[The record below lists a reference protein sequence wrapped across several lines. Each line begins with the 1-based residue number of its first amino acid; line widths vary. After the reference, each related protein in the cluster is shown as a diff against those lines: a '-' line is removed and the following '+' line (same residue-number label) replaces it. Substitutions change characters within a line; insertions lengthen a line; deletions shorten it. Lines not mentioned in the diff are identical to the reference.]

1 MHFLFFLHCCLTTLH
16 STASY
21 PKIVVISFKNVVFT
35 VKFRKILEQN
45 CLDYY
50 YILIGIHLES
60 TLPSTFISKNTVVS
74 TVQYKAV
81 FCNAFILHRIH
92 NKAFSPL
99 LQQNVNEGSKKHSS
113 VKNEKSAIFR
123 RCSAVYLKR
132 QNINRGAGFL
142 QMVWHQTG
150 VYEPVFLVLRV

>member
-1 MHFLFFLHCCLTTLH
+1 MVFPLLLLAKKTTYVHEKSSISESIEKSGLRILDTLFEVFAEKNNAFFVFLHCCLTTLH

-60 TLPSTFISKNTVVS
+60 TLPSTFISKKYCS
-74 TVQYKAV
+74 KYSIVQSS
-81 FCNAFILHRIH
+81 IL
-92 NKAFSPL
+92 
-99 LQQNVNEGSKKHSS
+99 
-113 VKNEKSAIFR
+113 
-123 RCSAVYLKR
+123 
-132 QNINRGAGFL
+132 
-142 QMVWHQTG
+142 
-150 VYEPVFLVLRV
+150 

>member
-1 MHFLFFLHCCLTTLH
+1 MLYLQSNFEKYWSKIAQILLLLRYTFGSYQSLPYPLHL
-16 STASY
+16 Y
-21 PKIVVISFKNVVFT
+21 
-35 VKFRKILEQN
+35 Q
-45 CLDYY
+45 
-50 YILIGIHLES
+50 
-60 TLPSTFISKNTVVS
+60 KNTVVS

-99 LQQNVNEGSKKHSS
+99 LQQNVNEGSKKHNS

-150 VYEPVFLVLRV
+150 VYVRSEGKISKTLI

>member
-50 YILIGIHLES
+50 YLGIHLEVKYQS
-60 TLPSTFISKNTVVS
+60 LPYPLHLYQKNTVVS

-113 VKNEKSAIFR
+113 LKNEKSTIFR

-142 QMVWHQTG
+142 QMVLQSPNWCLCA
-150 VYEPVFLVLRV
+150 E

>member
-50 YILIGIHLES
+50 YLGIYIWRLS
-60 TLPSTFISKNTVVS
+60 TRVYPTLYIYIKNTVVS

-113 VKNEKSAIFR
+113 AKNEKSAIFR

-142 QMVWHQTG
+142 QMVWQSPNWCLCA
-150 VYEPVFLVLRV
+150 E